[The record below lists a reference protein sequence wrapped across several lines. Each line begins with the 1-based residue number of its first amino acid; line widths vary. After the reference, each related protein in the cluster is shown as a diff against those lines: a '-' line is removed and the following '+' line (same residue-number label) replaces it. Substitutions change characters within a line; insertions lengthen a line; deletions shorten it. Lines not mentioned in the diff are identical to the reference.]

1 MPRHP
6 RLQKRGSRYFLRV
19 KVPSDLRSAIG
30 KREMRKA
37 LGTADPREALK
48 RVRKASVEADAVFE
62 TYRVR
67 TAPNASDRVPASEAD
82 LERLALQAFQAS
94 ERQNL
99 ATFLQTQE
107 GDFEEILS
115 GLRDDESVYR
125 GGLSPVILR
134 SLEKKADELKAA
146 AETRAREF
154 RGAAETAWTDARSKA
169 RHWQSEGEAYVR
181 ENPTKAILMAVGA
194 GFVLGLLLKK

>member
-19 KVPSDLRSAIG
+19 KVPSDLRSAMG
-30 KREMRKA
+30 KREIRKA
-37 LGTADPREALK
+37 LGTSDPREALK

-67 TAPNASDRVPASEAD
+67 TARNASDRVPASEAD
-82 LERLALQAFQAS
+82 LERLALRAFQAS

-99 ATFLQTQE
+99 TTFLQTPE

-125 GGLSPVILR
+125 GGLSPIILP
-134 SLEKKADELKAA
+134 SLEKKADELLAA
-146 AETRAREF
+146 NGLILDPNSNTYTRFLWLLIRADLENIQ
-154 RGAAETAWTDARSKA
+154 W
-169 RHWQSEGEAYVR
+169 VR
-181 ENPTKAILMAVGA
+181 ERYSGNPTLASTLVVEFSGRTAV
-194 GFVLGLLLKK
+194 

>member
-19 KVPSDLRSAIG
+19 KVPSDLRSAMG
-30 KREMRKA
+30 KREIRKA
-37 LGTADPREALK
+37 LGTSDPREALK

-67 TAPNASDRVPASEAD
+67 TARNASDRVPASEAD
-82 LERLALQAFQAS
+82 LERLALRAFQAS

-99 ATFLQTQE
+99 TTFLQTPE

-125 GGLSPVILR
+125 GGLSPIILP
-134 SLEKKADELKAA
+134 SLEKKADELLAA
-146 AETRAREF
+146 NGLILDPNSNTYTRFLWLLIRADLENIQ
-154 RGAAETAWTDARSKA
+154 W
-169 RHWQSEGEAYVR
+169 VR
-181 ENPTKAILMAVGA
+181 ERYSGNPTLASTLVVEFSGRSAV
-194 GFVLGLLLKK
+194 

>member
-1 MPRHP
+1 M
-6 RLQKRGSRYFLRV
+6 
-19 KVPSDLRSAIG
+19 G
-30 KREMRKA
+30 KREIRKA
-37 LGTADPREALK
+37 LGTSDPREALK

-99 ATFLQTQE
+99 TTFLQTSE

-115 GLRDDESVYR
+115 GLRDDESVYC
-125 GGLSPVILR
+125 GGLSPVTFEHRFAAVYALQWCSVHTGCLNAVVSIGSFRKRLPVAAKIALVTAGTMAEVPGSPIPPGGSKLWTMWTSMAGASFMR
-134 SLEKKADELKAA
+134 SI
-146 AETRAREF
+146 
-154 RGAAETAWTDARSKA
+154 W
-169 RHWQSEGEAYVR
+169 
-181 ENPTKAILMAVGA
+181 
-194 GFVLGLLLKK
+194 